1 MEKITRAQPEA
12 IARFNYEVSSELE
25 RIIRKCLEKKPGE
38 RYQSARELLIDFK
51 RLRKASESST
61 RESVLSQKQRSPVR
75 LVTVSVV
82 AVIALTLLGIWW
94 FQRDAVPSDKR
105 KYGKSVAVTPFD
117 LKSEGMES
125 LAYSLGE
132 ELAYALGGLRKFDK
146 VPPWSSSSSIDEGGT
161 DEKGT
166 STAYY

>member
-1 MEKITRAQPEA
+1 M
-12 IARFNYEVSSELE
+12 
-25 RIIRKCLEKKPGE
+25 
-38 RYQSARELLIDFK
+38 
-51 RLRKASESST
+51 
-61 RESVLSQKQRSPVR
+61 R

-82 AVIALTLLGIWW
+82 GVIALTLLGIWW

-132 ELAYALGGLRKFDK
+132 ELAYALGMPL
-146 VPPWSSSSSIDEGGT
+146 VGGSFHMRHNYT
-161 DEKGT
+161 QQEVVLSEIVMNYFFNFAATG
-166 STAYY
+166 